1 MKIICVILEG
11 QKKEQLERKELTGGG
26 TEIFG
31 SGRQSLFD
39 GF

>member
-1 MKIICVILEG
+1 MKIICVIGG

-31 SGRQSLFD
+31 SGRQSEFD